1 MITGEGGD
9 GNSPITSPAQAARTP
24 ANTQKARNR
33 NGPLPRNGTLL
44 TSPVRG
50 EPRGGLFR
58 REVYARRVSLY
69 RFQEPIP
76 MLTSPVLVAAFD
88 GWIDAAGAATACANH
103 VAESGRVVASFD
115 VDSLND
121 YRARRPVLDVVDG
134 VLARM
139 QWPDILLRHIEIGGR
154 DILVLV
160 GPEPDYKWKQLGDD
174 VLELARRLGV
184 VEWISLGAIPAAV
197 PHTRPVP
204 VLATASTDASLRD
217 GEQQGPGGVLRV
229 PAAAL
234 SALEMTVAAAGIPAI
249 GYYAQVPHYIGAAA
263 YAPASLALLQ
273 HLERRL
279 GVTIPLGTLGD
290 DALAQRERLDAAI
303 AEDDDSREYLERLEA
318 LASEE
323 RVPSGDE
330 IASEIERYLKEQ
342 S

>member
-1 MITGEGGD
+1 
-9 GNSPITSPAQAARTP
+9 
-24 ANTQKARNR
+24 
-33 NGPLPRNGTLL
+33 
-44 TSPVRG
+44 
-50 EPRGGLFR
+50 
-58 REVYARRVSLY
+58 LY
-69 RFQEPIP
+69 QLQEQIP
-76 MLTSPVLVAAFD
+76 MLTAPVLIAAFD

-103 VAESGRVVASFD
+103 IAEDGRVIASFD

-139 QWPDILLRHIEIGGR
+139 QWPDIVLRHSSFGGR
-154 DILVLV
+154 DLLVLV

-174 VLELARRLGV
+174 LLELALRLGV

-204 VLATASTDASLRD
+204 VLATASSDASLRD

-234 SALEMTVAAAGIPAI
+234 SAVEMTVAAAGIPAI
-249 GYYAQVPHYIGAAA
+249 GYYAQVPHYIGVSA
-263 YAPASLALLQ
+263 YAPATLALLQ
-273 HLERRL
+273 HVERRL
-279 GVTIPLGTLGD
+279 GVTIPLRTLGD

-303 AEDDDSREYLERLEA
+303 AEDDDSKEYLARLEA

-342 S
+342 T

>member
-1 MITGEGGD
+1 
-9 GNSPITSPAQAARTP
+9 
-24 ANTQKARNR
+24 
-33 NGPLPRNGTLL
+33 
-44 TSPVRG
+44 
-50 EPRGGLFR
+50 
-58 REVYARRVSLY
+58 
-69 RFQEPIP
+69 
-76 MLTSPVLVAAFD
+76 MLTAPVLIAAFD

-103 VAESGRVVASFD
+103 IAEDGRVIASFD

-139 QWPDILLRHIEIGGR
+139 QWPDIVLRHSSFGGR
-154 DILVLV
+154 DLLVLV

-174 VLELARRLGV
+174 LLELALRLGV

-204 VLATASTDASLRD
+204 VLATASSDASLRD

-234 SALEMTVAAAGIPAI
+234 SAVEMTVAAAGIPAI
-249 GYYAQVPHYIGAAA
+249 GYYAQVPHYIGVSA
-263 YAPASLALLQ
+263 YAPATLALLQ
-273 HLERRL
+273 HVERRL
-279 GVTIPLGTLGD
+279 GVTIPLRSLGD

-303 AEDDDSREYLERLEA
+303 AEDDDSKEYLARLEA

-342 S
+342 T

>member
-1 MITGEGGD
+1 
-9 GNSPITSPAQAARTP
+9 
-24 ANTQKARNR
+24 
-33 NGPLPRNGTLL
+33 
-44 TSPVRG
+44 
-50 EPRGGLFR
+50 
-58 REVYARRVSLY
+58 LY
-69 RFQEPIP
+69 QLQEQIP
-76 MLTSPVLVAAFD
+76 MLTAPVLIAAFD

-103 VAESGRVVASFD
+103 IAEDGRVIASFD

-139 QWPDILLRHIEIGGR
+139 QWPDIVLRHSSFGGR
-154 DILVLV
+154 DLLVLV

-174 VLELARRLGV
+174 LLELALRLGV

-204 VLATASTDASLRD
+204 VLATASSDASLRD
-217 GEQQGPGGVLRV
+217 GEQQGPGGILRV

-234 SALEMTVAAAGIPAI
+234 SAVEMTVAAAGIPAI
-249 GYYAQVPHYIGAAA
+249 GYYAQVPHYIGVTA
-263 YAPASLALLQ
+263 YVPATLALLQ
-273 HLERRL
+273 HVERRL
-279 GVTIPLGTLGD
+279 GVTIPLRTLGD

-303 AEDDDSREYLERLEA
+303 AEDDDSKEYLARLEA

-342 S
+342 T

>member
-1 MITGEGGD
+1 MT
-9 GNSPITSPAQAARTP
+9 
-24 ANTQKARNR
+24 
-33 NGPLPRNGTLL
+33 
-44 TSPVRG
+44 
-50 EPRGGLFR
+50 
-58 REVYARRVSLY
+58 LY
-69 RFQEPIP
+69 RLQDPIP
-76 MLTSPVLVAAFD
+76 VLSAPILMAAFD

-103 VAESGRVVASFD
+103 VAEEGRVVASFD

-134 VLARM
+134 VLARI
-139 QWPDILLRHIEIGGR
+139 QWPDILLRHVRVGDR

-174 VLELARRLGV
+174 IVELARRLGV

-204 VLATASTDASLRD
+204 VLATASTGASLRD
-217 GEQQGPGGVLRV
+217 GEQQGPGGILRV

-234 SALEMTVAAAGIPAI
+234 SAVEMTVAGAGIPAI

-263 YAPASLALLQ
+263 YAPATLALLQ

-290 DALAQRERLDAAI
+290 DAVAQRQRLDAAI
-303 AEDDDSREYLERLEA
+303 AEDEDSREYLSRLEA

-323 RVPSGDE
+323 RMPTGDE
-330 IASEIERYLKEQ
+330 LATEIERYLKEQ
-342 S
+342 T

>member
-1 MITGEGGD
+1 M
-9 GNSPITSPAQAARTP
+9 
-24 ANTQKARNR
+24 
-33 NGPLPRNGTLL
+33 
-44 TSPVRG
+44 
-50 EPRGGLFR
+50 
-58 REVYARRVSLY
+58 SLY
-69 RFQEPIP
+69 RLEEQLP
-76 MLTSPVLVAAFD
+76 MLTAPVLIAAFD

-103 VAESGRVVASFD
+103 VAEDGRVVASFD

-139 QWPDILLRHIEIGGR
+139 QWPDIVLRHVAFGGR
-154 DILVLV
+154 DLLVLV

-174 VLELARRLGV
+174 LLELALRLGV

-217 GEQQGPGGVLRV
+217 GEQQGPGGILRV

-234 SALEMTVAAAGIPAI
+234 SAVEMTVAAAGIPAI
-249 GYYAQVPHYIGAAA
+249 GYYAQVPHYIGVSA
-263 YAPASLALLQ
+263 YAPATLALLQ
-273 HLERRL
+273 HVERRL
-279 GVTIPLGTLGD
+279 GVTIPLRTLGD
-290 DALAQRERLDAAI
+290 DAIAQRERLDAAI
-303 AEDDDSREYLERLEA
+303 AEDEDSKEYLTRLEA

-323 RVPSGDE
+323 RMPSGDE

-342 S
+342 T

>member
-1 MITGEGGD
+1 ML
-9 GNSPITSPAQAARTP
+9 SAPI
-24 ANTQKARNR
+24 
-33 NGPLPRNGTLL
+33 LL
-44 TSPVRG
+44 
-50 EPRGGLFR
+50 
-58 REVYARRVSLY
+58 
-69 RFQEPIP
+69 
-76 MLTSPVLVAAFD
+76 AAFD

-103 VAESGRVVASFD
+103 VAEEGRVVASFD

-134 VLARM
+134 VLARI
-139 QWPDILLRHIEIGGR
+139 QWPDILLRHVRVGDR

-174 VLELARRLGV
+174 IVELARRLGV

-204 VLATASTDASLRD
+204 VLATASTGAALRD
-217 GEQQGPGGVLRV
+217 GEQQGPGGILRV

-234 SALEMTVAAAGIPAI
+234 SAVEMTVAGAGIPAI

-263 YAPASLALLQ
+263 YAPATLALLQ

-290 DALAQRERLDAAI
+290 DAVAQRQRLDAAI
-303 AEDDDSREYLERLEA
+303 AEDEDSREYLARLEA

-323 RVPSGDE
+323 RMPTGDE
-330 IASEIERYLKEQ
+330 LATEIERYLKEQ
-342 S
+342 T

>member
-1 MITGEGGD
+1 VAGEGLSG
-9 GNSPITSPAQAARTP
+9 
-24 ANTQKARNR
+24 
-33 NGPLPRNGTLL
+33 
-44 TSPVRG
+44 
-50 EPRGGLFR
+50 
-58 REVYARRVSLY
+58 REGYARRVSLY
-69 RFQEPIP
+69 QLQEQIP
-76 MLTSPVLVAAFD
+76 MLTTPVLIAAFD

-103 VAESGRVVASFD
+103 IAEGGRVVASFD

-139 QWPDILLRHIEIGGR
+139 QWPDIVLRHVSFGGR
-154 DILVLV
+154 DVLVLV

-174 VLELARRLGV
+174 LLELALRLGV

-234 SALEMTVAAAGIPAI
+234 SAVEMTVAASGIPAI
-249 GYYAQVPHYIGAAA
+249 GYYAQVPHYIGASA
-263 YAPASLALLQ
+263 YAPATLALLQ
-273 HLERRL
+273 HVERRL
-279 GVTIPLGTLGD
+279 GVTVPLGTLGD

-303 AEDDDSREYLERLEA
+303 AEDDDSKEYLARLEA
-318 LASEE
+318 IASED
-323 RVPSGDE
+323 RVVSGDE
-330 IASEIERYLKEQ
+330 LASEIERYLKEQ
-342 S
+342 T

>member
-1 MITGEGGD
+1 
-9 GNSPITSPAQAARTP
+9 
-24 ANTQKARNR
+24 
-33 NGPLPRNGTLL
+33 
-44 TSPVRG
+44 
-50 EPRGGLFR
+50 
-58 REVYARRVSLY
+58 LY
-69 RFQEPIP
+69 QLQEQIP
-76 MLTSPVLVAAFD
+76 MLTAPVLIAAFD

-103 VAESGRVVASFD
+103 IAEDGRVIASFD

-139 QWPDILLRHIEIGGR
+139 QWPDIVLRHASFGGR
-154 DILVLV
+154 DVLVLV

-174 VLELARRLGV
+174 LLELALRLGV

-234 SALEMTVAAAGIPAI
+234 SAVEMTVAAAGIPAI
-249 GYYAQVPHYIGAAA
+249 GYYAQVPHYIGVSA
-263 YAPASLALLQ
+263 YAPATLALLQ
-273 HLERRL
+273 HVERRL
-279 GVTIPLGTLGD
+279 GVTIPLRTLGD

-303 AEDDDSREYLERLEA
+303 AEDDDSKEYLARLEA

-323 RVPSGDE
+323 RMPSGDE

-342 S
+342 T

>member
-1 MITGEGGD
+1 V
-9 GNSPITSPAQAARTP
+9 N
-24 ANTQKARNR
+24 
-33 NGPLPRNGTLL
+33 
-44 TSPVRG
+44 
-50 EPRGGLFR
+50 
-58 REVYARRVSLY
+58 LY
-69 RFQEPIP
+69 R
-76 MLTSPVLVAAFD
+76 LTDPVPTLVAPVLIAAFD

-103 VAESGRVVASFD
+103 IAEDGAVVASFD

-139 QWPDILLRHIEIGGR
+139 QWPDIMLRHVRAEGR
-154 DILVLV
+154 DLLLLV
-160 GPEPDYKWKQLGDD
+160 GPEPDYKWKQLGND
-174 VLELARRLGV
+174 VMELAIRLGV

-204 VLATASTDASLRD
+204 VLATASSAAVLRD

-234 SALEMTVAAAGIPAI
+234 SAIEMTVAGAGIPAI
-249 GYYAQVPHYIGAAA
+249 GYYAQVPHYVGTSA
-263 YAPASLALLQ
+263 YAPATLALLQ

-279 GVTIPLGTLGD
+279 GITLPLGSLAD
-290 DALAQRERLDAAI
+290 DAIEQRQRLDAAI
-303 AEDDDSREYLERLEA
+303 AEDEDSREYLGRLES

-330 IASEIERYLKEQ
+330 IASEIERYLRQAGSGDGGGDAPREQ
-342 S
+342 P

>member
-1 MITGEGGD
+1 M
-9 GNSPITSPAQAARTP
+9 
-24 ANTQKARNR
+24 
-33 NGPLPRNGTLL
+33 L
-44 TSPVRG
+44 RG
-50 EPRGGLFR
+50 
-58 REVYARRVSLY
+58 VSLY
-69 RFQEPIP
+69 QLREPIP
-76 MLTSPVLVAAFD
+76 LLTEPVLVAAFD

-103 VAESGRVVASFD
+103 VAEGGHVVASFD

-139 QWPDILLRHIEIGGR
+139 QWPDILLRHVRTGGR
-154 DILVLV
+154 DVLVLV

-204 VLATASTDASLRD
+204 VLATASTGASLRD
-217 GEQQGPGGVLRV
+217 GEQQGPGGILRV

-234 SALEMTVAAAGIPAI
+234 SAVEMTVTTAGIPAI
-249 GYYAQVPHYIGAAA
+249 GYYAQVPHYIGASTF
-263 YAPASLALLQ
+263 APATVALLQ

-279 GVTIPLGTLGD
+279 GLTIPVGALGD
-290 DALAQRERLDAAI
+290 EAVAQRQRLDAAI
-303 AEDDDSREYLERLEA
+303 AEDDDSREYLTRLEA

-323 RVPSGDE
+323 RMPSGDE
-330 IASEIERYLKEQ
+330 LATEIERYLKEQ
-342 S
+342 T

>member
-1 MITGEGGD
+1 
-9 GNSPITSPAQAARTP
+9 
-24 ANTQKARNR
+24 
-33 NGPLPRNGTLL
+33 
-44 TSPVRG
+44 
-50 EPRGGLFR
+50 
-58 REVYARRVSLY
+58 VSLY
-69 RFQEPIP
+69 RLADPLP
-76 MLTSPVLVAAFD
+76 TLVAPVLIAAFD

-103 VAESGRVVASFD
+103 LAEDGQVVASFD

-139 QWPDILLRHIEIGGR
+139 QWPDIVLRHRRVAGR
-154 DILVLV
+154 DLLVLV
-160 GPEPDYKWKQLGDD
+160 GPEPDYKWKQLGID
-174 VLELARRLGV
+174 VMELALRLGV
-184 VEWISLGAIPAAV
+184 IEWISLGAIPAAV

-204 VLATASTDASLRD
+204 VLATASAEAILRD

-234 SALEMTVAAAGIPAI
+234 SAIEMTVAGAGIPSI
-249 GYYAQVPHYIGAAA
+249 GYYAQVPHYVGTSA
-263 YAPASLALLQ
+263 YAPATLALLQ

-279 GVTIPLGTLGD
+279 GVTLPLGTLAD
-290 DALAQRERLDAAI
+290 EAIEQRQRLDAAI
-303 AEDDDSREYLERLEA
+303 AEDEDSREYLGRLES

-330 IASEIERYLKEQ
+330 IASEIERYLRQQGSGGEAGQGGPREQ

>member
-1 MITGEGGD
+1 
-9 GNSPITSPAQAARTP
+9 
-24 ANTQKARNR
+24 
-33 NGPLPRNGTLL
+33 
-44 TSPVRG
+44 
-50 EPRGGLFR
+50 
-58 REVYARRVSLY
+58 VSLY
-69 RFQEPIP
+69 RLAEPVPTLAAPI
-76 MLTSPVLVAAFD
+76 LIAAFD

-103 VAESGRVVASFD
+103 LAEDGEVVASFD

-139 QWPDILLRHIEIGGR
+139 QWPDIVLRHTKVAGR
-154 DILVLV
+154 DLLVLV
-160 GPEPDYKWKQLGDD
+160 GPEPDYKWKQLGVD
-174 VLELARRLGV
+174 VMELALRLGV
-184 VEWISLGAIPAAV
+184 IEWISLGAIPAAV

-204 VLATASTDASLRD
+204 VLATASAEAILRD

-234 SALEMTVAAAGIPAI
+234 SAIEMTVAGAGIPSI
-249 GYYAQVPHYIGAAA
+249 GYYAQVPHYVGTGA
-263 YAPASLALLQ
+263 YAPATLALLQ

-279 GVTIPLGTLGD
+279 GISLPLGTLAD
-290 DALAQRERLDAAI
+290 EAIEQRQRLDAAI
-303 AEDDDSREYLERLEA
+303 AEDEDSREYLGRLES

-330 IASEIERYLKEQ
+330 IASEIERYLRQRGSGGEGGEGGPREQ

>member
-1 MITGEGGD
+1 
-9 GNSPITSPAQAARTP
+9 
-24 ANTQKARNR
+24 
-33 NGPLPRNGTLL
+33 
-44 TSPVRG
+44 
-50 EPRGGLFR
+50 
-58 REVYARRVSLY
+58 VSLY
-69 RFQEPIP
+69 RLQEEIP
-76 MLTSPVLVAAFD
+76 MLTAPVLVAAFD

-103 VAESGRVVASFD
+103 VAEGGRVVASFD

-139 QWPDILLRHIEIGGR
+139 QWPDIVLRHVAVGGR

-174 VLELARRLGV
+174 LLELALRLGV

-204 VLATASTDASLRD
+204 VLATASSDASLRD

-234 SALEMTVAAAGIPAI
+234 SAVEMTVAGAGIPAV
-249 GYYAQVPHYIGAAA
+249 GYYAQVPHYIGASA
-263 YAPASLALLQ
+263 YAPATLALLQ

-279 GVTIPLGTLGD
+279 GITIPLGTLGD
-290 DALAQRERLDAAI
+290 DAVAQRQRLDVAI
-303 AEDDDSREYLERLEA
+303 AEDEDSKEYLARLEA

-323 RVPSGDE
+323 RMPSGDE

-342 S
+342 T